1 MSPAVTD
8 RVQRALAVRSL
19 AWQLAALVVV
29 EVLLYRSY
37 AVHDARWHYAT
48 HLLVAVAAAAAWR
61 SAVLHLTGRPAR
73 FQLLSVLGFHLLAMW
88 PDLAFRAGLPHY
100 AWMDWV
106 ALGHVS
112 SHYLPGGDASWLAVA
127 VVASGGYA
135 LHLTSW
141 LRQHPG

>member
-1 MSPAVTD
+1 MSPTVTD
-8 RVQRALAVRSL
+8 RFEPALAVRFL
-19 AWQLAALVVV
+19 AWQLAVLVSA

-48 HLLVAVAAAAAWR
+48 HLLVGVTAAAAWR
-61 SAVLHLTGRPAR
+61 SAVLHLIGRPSR

-100 AWMDWV
+100 TWMDWV

-127 VVASGGYA
+127 VVASGCYA
-135 LHLTSW
+135 MHLTGW
-141 LRQHPG
+141 LRKQPG